1 MINSFYAYMMDR
13 VAGAGCGIYGGE
25 FSQIDEEENRSLLW
39 AAYLDWFESVQFN
52 IDPVLKSTEYFNQF
66 IDDSIVSLQT
76 KKPTIAVALRYWN
89 GLNSRQL
96 ELLQD
101 NDEETFEE
109 LYGLSQGVFYRYK
122 LMREALLEAGEGLD
136 EFDYALGSIH
146 QEISLLADEL
156 ERITLR
162 NFYSVFK
169 KKQYIQLA
177 ALCEG
182 SEFMRS
188 VASSLLNTD
197 APSEREYDVNRLIL
211 LNSDLNLY
219 LFDDDENVLLPE
231 VVDML
236 YSEID

>member
-1 MINSFYAYMMDR
+1 MINSFYDYMMDR
-13 VAGAGCGIYGGE
+13 VAGAGCGIYGGA
-25 FSQIDEEENRSLLW
+25 SPQIDEEENRSLLW
-39 AAYLDWFESVQFN
+39 AAYLDWLESVQFD
-52 IDPVLKSTEYFNQF
+52 IGPVLKITKYFNQF
-66 IDDSIVSLQT
+66 IDDCIGSLQT
-76 KKPTIAVALRYWN
+76 KKPTIAAALRYWN
-89 GLNSRQL
+89 GLNIRQL

-122 LMREALLEAGEGLD
+122 LMRQALLEAGEDVD

-162 NFYSVFK
+162 NFYSAFK
-169 KKQYIQLA
+169 KKQYIQLSV
-177 ALCEG
+177 LCEG

-188 VASSLLNTD
+188 AASSLLNAD

-236 YSEID
+236 YSDQ